1 MNCVLNKGKSAIPP
15 LFIMMEVLSSASH
28 KVKLFAKIFS
38 KNSYLEDSLLAF
50 TSRNNL
56 KLHNI
61 SVTSKIVKK
70 VIANLELS
78 RASDP
83 NCTSVVVLRNCEP
96 ELSYILAELFQ
107 MCLKKSCFP
116 GSKVSLVVP
125 VRVLW
130 KYLQLKNTALLVF
143 FLWLVKYLKKL

>member
-1 MNCVLNKGKSAIPP
+1 
-15 LFIMMEVLSSASH
+15 MMEVLSSASH
-28 KVKLFAKIFS
+28 KVKLFAKNCS
-38 KNSYLEDSLLAF
+38 KNSYLEDSLPAF

-70 VIANLELS
+70 NNNITNLELS

-96 ELSYILAELFQ
+96 ELSYILAELFE

-143 FLWLVKYLKKL
+143 FLWLVKYLKNL